1 MAIIFL
7 FCKMLKLIIWG
18 FVIYLIYKF
27 VFELVLP
34 VTKATSQMKD
44 KLREMQQQQQAFQQQ
59 QTQHQQ
65 PSQPESSTTNK
76 DDYIDFEEIK

>member
-1 MAIIFL
+1 
-7 FCKMLKLIIWG
+7 MLKLIIWG